1 MLRVLLVENDALL
14 RSTME
19 GALGQRGALVVA
31 ACADADAAL
40 AAADRMAFDVL
51 LTDLDLGTGPNGIVI
66 AHALRR
72 QQPDL
77 GVVVLT
83 SYRDPRLVG
92 AKLAQLPDGA
102 DYVLKHTVSD
112 IATLVEVLERAVARM
127 ASARRAP
134 AGRPLAPEQ
143 LTDAQTE
150 ILRLVALGLT
160 NAEIARTRSV
170 TEASVERTINRIAH
184 RLGVAGDRTR
194 NPRVQMT
201 RAYYALSGAADDQQP
216 SS

>member
-1 MLRVLLVENDALL
+1 
-14 RSTME
+14 ME
-19 GALGQRGALVVA
+19 GALGHRGVLVVA
-31 ACADADAAL
+31 ACADADEAL
-40 AAADRMAFDVL
+40 AAADRVVFNVL
-51 LTDLDLGTGPNGIVI
+51 LTDLDLGTGL

-92 AKLAQLPDGA
+92 SKLAQLPDGA
-102 DYVLKHTVSD
+102 EYVLKHTVSD
-112 IATLVEVLERAVARM
+112 LATLVEMMDRAVARM
-127 ASARRAP
+127 ASAGRAP
-134 AGRPLAPEQ
+134 AGRSVTPPQ

-150 ILRLVALGLT
+150 ILRLVALGFT
-160 NAEIARTRSV
+160 NAEIARARSV

-184 RLGVAGDRTR
+184 RLGIAGDRTR

-201 RAYYALSGAADDQQP
+201 RAYYTLSGVTDDQP
-216 SS
+216 PAS

>member
-1 MLRVLLVENDALL
+1 MLRVLLVENDTLL

-19 GALGQRGALVVA
+19 GALEQRGALVVA
-31 ACADADAAL
+31 ACADAEEAL
-40 AAADRMAFDVL
+40 AAADRVAFNIL

-72 QQPDL
+72 QRPDL

-102 DYVLKHTVSD
+102 DYVVKDTVSD
-112 IATLVEVLERAVARM
+112 LTMLVEVMDRAVARM
-127 ASARRAP
+127 GAAGRAP
-134 AGRPLAPEQ
+134 AGRPVVTLQ

-160 NAEIARTRSV
+160 NAEIARARSV

-184 RLGVAGDRTR
+184 RLGIAGDPMR

-201 RAYYALSGAADDQQP
+201 RAYFSLSGASDDQP
-216 SS
+216 PAP

>member
-1 MLRVLLVENDALL
+1 MLRALLVENDALL

-19 GALGQRGALVVA
+19 GALGQRGVLVVA
-31 ACADADAAL
+31 ACADADEAL
-40 AAADRMAFDVL
+40 AAADRTVFNVL

-112 IATLVEVLERAVARM
+112 LATLVEVMDRAVARM
-127 ASARRAP
+127 ASAGRAP
-134 AGRPLAPEQ
+134 AGRSVTPPQ

-150 ILRLVALGLT
+150 ILRLVALGFT
-160 NAEIARTRSV
+160 NAEIARARSV

-184 RLGVAGDRTR
+184 RLGIAGDRTR

-201 RAYYALSGAADDQQP
+201 RAYYALSGVTDDQP
-216 SS
+216 PAS

>member
-19 GALGQRGALVVA
+19 GALGQRGVLVVA
-31 ACADADAAL
+31 ACADADEAL
-40 AAADRMAFDVL
+40 AAADRVAFDVL

-102 DYVLKHTVSD
+102 DYVLKHTVAD
-112 IATLVEVLERAVARM
+112 LATLVEAMDRAVARM
-127 ASARRAP
+127 GSASRAP
-134 AGRPLAPEQ
+134 AGHPVTPPQ

-160 NAEIARTRSV
+160 NAEIARARSV

-201 RAYYALSGAADDQQP
+201 RAYYALSGATDDQP
-216 SS
+216 PAS